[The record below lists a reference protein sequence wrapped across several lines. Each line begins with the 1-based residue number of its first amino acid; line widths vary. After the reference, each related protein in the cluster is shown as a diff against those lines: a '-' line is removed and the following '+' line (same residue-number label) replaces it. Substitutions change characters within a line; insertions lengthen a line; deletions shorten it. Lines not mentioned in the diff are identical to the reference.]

1 MIVGG
6 VKVIGSELVA
16 DNGVIHTIEQVIL
29 HPKKQSIVDILVE
42 NSDTYST
49 LITAVKAVDLVD
61 TLSTGISTVLN
72 KKSSFILT
80 LAAFNCKVAP
90 LPYLPQQM
98 LHLMHYPREHWLNC
112 WPHLKT

>member
-49 LITAVKAVDLVD
+49 LITAVKAVNLVD

-72 KKSSFILT
+72 KKSFLVILT

-98 LHLMHYPREHWLNC
+98 LHLMHYPREH
-112 WPHLKT
+112 